1 MGKKIIAV
9 VLILAGAGAIGF
21 GVFKYL
27 RSQKPNAVLR
37 VDTTPPSLV
46 YIDNIQ
52 VGQTPIEKIFKPGE
66 ITIKLI
72 PTSTISAL
80 TTYQTKVHL
89 TSQTIT
95 VIRRDFGDSDITSAG
110 EVINLEPQPGK
121 NASLAVITS
130 IPDSASITLDGQ
142 PQGFTPIL
150 IPQVQAGDHQIVIS
164 APGFTPRTIS
174 AKTVAGYK
182 LNLNAKLAGL
192 PSEAPR
198 SPGEVGA
205 KEGDATPSATLK
217 KPYVEIKATPT
228 GFLRV
233 REKPDTKS
241 QELGRVQP
249 GDSYPLLDKT
259 TGWYLI
265 KVDLE
270 ATVSGLPAGSQGW
283 VSAQYV
289 DKFE

>member
-1 MGKKIIAV
+1 MGKKIIAII
-9 VLILAGAGAIGF
+9 LILAGAGAIGF

-52 VGQTPIEKIFKPGE
+52 IGQTPIEKIFKPGE

-130 IPDSASITLDGQ
+130 IPDSASITLDGT
-142 PQGFTPIL
+142 PLGFTPIL

-192 PSEAPR
+192 PEP
-198 SPGEVGA
+198 SPSPLPS
-205 KEGDATPSATLK
+205 ATPSATLE

-249 GDSYPLLDKT
+249 GDRYPLLDKT

-270 ATVSGLPAGSQGW
+270 ATASGLPPGRGGW

>member
-9 VLILAGAGAIGF
+9 VLILAGATAIGF

-46 YIDNIQ
+46 YIDNTQ

-121 NASLAVITS
+121 NSSLAVITS

-182 LNLNAKLAGL
+182 LNLNAKLASQPPEPSPS
-192 PSEAPR
+192 PSEA
-198 SPGEVGA
+198 SA
-205 KEGDATPSATLK
+205 KEGTPSTTLK

-249 GDSYPLLDKT
+249 GDRYPLLDKT

-270 ATVSGLPAGSQGW
+270 ATASGLPAGRQGW

>member
-1 MGKKIIAV
+1 MGKKIIAII
-9 VLILAGAGAIGF
+9 LILAGPGAIGF

-52 VGQTPIEKIFKPGE
+52 IGQTPIEKIFKPGE

-121 NASLAVITS
+121 TPVSPSLLLS
-130 IPDSASITLDGQ
+130 R
-142 PQGFTPIL
+142 TPL
-150 IPQVQAGDHQIVIS
+150 S
-164 APGFTPRTIS
+164 
-174 AKTVAGYK
+174 
-182 LNLNAKLAGL
+182 L
-192 PSEAPR
+192 
-198 SPGEVGA
+198 
-205 KEGDATPSATLK
+205 
-217 KPYVEIKATPT
+217 
-228 GFLRV
+228 
-233 REKPDTKS
+233 
-241 QELGRVQP
+241 
-249 GDSYPLLDKT
+249 
-259 TGWYLI
+259 
-265 KVDLE
+265 
-270 ATVSGLPAGSQGW
+270 
-283 VSAQYV
+283 
-289 DKFE
+289 